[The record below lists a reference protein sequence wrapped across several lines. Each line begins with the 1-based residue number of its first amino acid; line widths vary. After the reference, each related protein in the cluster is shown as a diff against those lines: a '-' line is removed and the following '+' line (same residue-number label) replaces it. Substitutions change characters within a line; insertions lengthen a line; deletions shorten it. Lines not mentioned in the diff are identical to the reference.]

1 MIDSHAHVAF
11 YQFDGDR
18 DSVISRAH
26 EAGVSWIEI
35 GTDLEQSRRAL
46 ELARQYGGRSSLLGV
61 TIGVHPSDVG
71 QGINWAEIEK
81 LLDEPK
87 VVAIGEVGI
96 DLYHQDNLEEQL
108 EALESFIGLAREKNL
123 PVVFHV
129 RNSNPPPPPPLSR
142 RGDESYSLDK
152 GRIGGVWNAHDEM
165 IKFLQDHNWNR
176 GVIHTFSGTKA
187 QAEQYLEMGLY
198 LSFSGV
204 VTFKN
209 AGEILEVAKTMP
221 LDKMLIETDCPFLSP
236 EPFRGKRN
244 EPAYVKYVAEKI
256 AEVRGISFDEVARAT
271 EENTRKL
278 FLL

>member
-1 MIDSHAHVAF
+1 
-11 YQFDGDR
+11 
-18 DSVISRAH
+18 
-26 EAGVSWIEI
+26 
-35 GTDLEQSRRAL
+35 
-46 ELARQYGGRSSLLGV
+46 
-61 TIGVHPSDVG
+61 
-71 QGINWAEIEK
+71 
-81 LLDEPK
+81 
-87 VVAIGEVGI
+87 
-96 DLYHQDNLEEQL
+96 
-108 EALESFIGLAREKNL
+108 
-123 PVVFHV
+123 
-129 RNSNPPPPPPLSR
+129 
-142 RGDESYSLDK
+142 SLDK

>member
-1 MIDSHAHVAF
+1 M
-11 YQFDGDR
+11 
-18 DSVISRAH
+18 
-26 EAGVSWIEI
+26 
-35 GTDLEQSRRAL
+35 
-46 ELARQYGGRSSLLGV
+46 
-61 TIGVHPSDVG
+61 HPSDVG

>member
-142 RGDESYSLDK
+142 RGDESSSLDK
-152 GRIGGVWNAHDEM
+152 GRI
-165 IKFLQDHNWNR
+165 
-176 GVIHTFSGTKA
+176 
-187 QAEQYLEMGLY
+187 
-198 LSFSGV
+198 
-204 VTFKN
+204 
-209 AGEILEVAKTMP
+209 
-221 LDKMLIETDCPFLSP
+221 
-236 EPFRGKRN
+236 
-244 EPAYVKYVAEKI
+244 
-256 AEVRGISFDEVARAT
+256 
-271 EENTRKL
+271 
-278 FLL
+278 